1 MSNLTKKQRDALPLS
16 DFGDPD
22 RRLFPIVDAS
32 DVSDAAHLIGKAK
45 NPEKVKARIVA
56 IARRKGF
63 PIPDAWKDDGKAKHS
78 AFAADLARFGE
89 AGGHV
94 LRRGKIFEAGDYPDK
109 SYAMTPEELWAA
121 AEQFAPVPLD
131 LEHTPTVLD
140 GKLGE
145 LRAVELGDD
154 GATLYGTVAL
164 PKWLDEQLGGAC
176 KVSCTWDRDA
186 KTLTRLALVQT
197 PRVSDAAIMAAFA
210 KAQRHDTPH
219 GQFTLQFIHDQA
231 ARAGAI
237 CDQPGDSEAGDVTTG
252 VVMTAKHERNAMQEI
267 HDIATKH
274 GAGCKSADDGKAL
287 AYYSALALEAA
298 ERAQFASKR
307 HSAAD
312 AKDIQA
318 IHDLTVKQGAAC
330 SDDHDGDGHGDGG
343 ADMTDK
349 PSRTERFFKWLA
361 GEADT
366 PAEFVGELHAERT
379 DTTPDPEKQALMARI
394 AALEGER
401 VKEQAAAFADAAIRE
416 RRALPAER
424 DMLVAQYAQ
433 AARDDAALGGTVTF
447 ARDGKEATGTRVES
461 LAALVAA
468 RPRHI
473 LETDLVK
480 LPRDEQDATVL
491 LNRATTAGAT
501 KDAAMSDARR
511 AELLNLLPEGRAIL
525 RDEAA
530 AKNGR

>member
-1 MSNLTKKQRDALPLS
+1 MTKWTQAKRDALPLS
-16 DFGDPD
+16 QYGDPD
-22 RRLFPIVDAS
+22 HKLFPIADQDDVDS
-32 DVSDAAHLIGKAK
+32 AAHLIGKAK
-45 NPEKVKARIVA
+45 NPEKVKARVIA
-56 IARRKGF
+56 IARKLGLS
-63 PIPDAWKDDGKAKHS
+63 IPDAWKSDGKASHS
-78 AFAADLARFGE
+78 AFTAELAQFGE
-89 AGGHV
+89 SGGMV
-94 LRRGKIFEAGDYPDK
+94 LRRGLIFRAGEYADK
-109 SYAMTPEELWAA
+109 NYAMTPEELWAA
-121 AEQFAPVPLD
+121 AEQFAPVPVD

-140 GKLGE
+140 HKLGH
-145 LRAVELGDD
+145 LQAVELGDD

-164 PKWLDEQLGGAC
+164 PKWLDDQLGGAC
-176 KVSCTWDRDA
+176 KVSCTWDRDS
-186 KTLTRLALVQT
+186 KTLTKLALVQT

-252 VVMTAKHERNAMQEI
+252 VVMTARHERTAMQEI

-274 GAGCKSADDGKAL
+274 GADCKSADDGKAM

-312 AKDIQA
+312 MRDIQA

-349 PSRTERFFKWLA
+349 RGRLERFKAWLA
-361 GEADT
+361 GDGEA
-366 PAEFVGELHAERT
+366 ARELEAIFSDDER
-379 DTTPDPEKQALMARI
+379 DERPDPEKQALMARI

-401 VKEQAAAFADAAIRE
+401 VKERAAAFADGAIRE

-424 DMLVAQYAQ
+424 DMLIAQYTQ
-433 AARDDAALGGTVTF
+433 AAKDDAALGGTVTF
-447 ARDGKEATGTRVES
+447 ARDGQPAEGTRVES

-480 LPRDEQDATVL
+480 LPRDDQDTTVL
-491 LNRATTAGAT
+491 LNRAATAGAT
-501 KDAAMSDARR
+501 KEAAMSDERR
-511 AELLNLLPEGRAIL
+511 AQLLGLLPEGRAIL

>member
-1 MSNLTKKQRDALPLS
+1 MSNLDTKQRKALPLS

-22 RRLFPIVDAS
+22 RRLFPIVDQD
-32 DVSDAAHLIGKAK
+32 DVDSAAHLIGKAK
-45 NPEKVKARIVA
+45 DPEAVKRRIIA
-56 IARRKGF
+56 IAKRKGLS
-63 PIPDAWKDDGKAKHS
+63 IPDAWQGDGKAKHS

-109 SYAMTPEELWAA
+109 RYAMTPEELWAA

-164 PKWLDEQLGGAC
+164 PKWLDDQLGGAC
-176 KVSCTWDRDA
+176 KVSCTWDRDS

-210 KAQRHDTPH
+210 RHSHHTPD
-219 GQFTLQFIHDQA
+219 GQFTLQMIHDQA
-231 ARAGAI
+231 ARAGAV
-237 CDQPGDSEAGDVTTG
+237 CDQPGDKQSGDVTEG
-252 VVMTAKHERNAMQEI
+252 VVMNAKHENVALQAV
-267 HDIATKH
+267 HDMTTQH
-274 GAGCKSADDGKAL
+274 GAQCKATSPGKA
-287 AYYSALALEAA
+287 AYYSRLALAAADEAG
-298 ERAQFASKR
+298 FASKR

-312 AKDIQA
+312 ARDIQA
-318 IHDLTVKQGAAC
+318 IHDLSVQQGAAC
-330 SDDHDGDGHGDGG
+330 SDDNDGDGHGDGG

-349 PSRTERFFKWLA
+349 RGRLERFKAWLA
-361 GEADT
+361 GDGEA
-366 PAEFVGELHAERT
+366 ARELEAIFSDDER
-379 DTTPDPEKQALMARI
+379 DERPDPEKQALMARI

-401 VKEQAAAFADAAIRE
+401 VKERAAAFADGAIRE

-424 DMLVAQYAQ
+424 DMLIAQYTQ
-433 AARDDAALGGTVTF
+433 AAKDDAALGGTVTF
-447 ARDGKEATGTRVES
+447 ARDGQPAEGTRVES

-480 LPRDEQDATVL
+480 LPRDDQDTTVL
-491 LNRATTAGAT
+491 LNRAATAGAT
-501 KDAAMSDARR
+501 KEAAMSDERR
-511 AELLNLLPEGRAIL
+511 AQLLGLLPEGRAIL